1 MLKDKKAGFLQRQ
14 KKIQQEQ
21 QELQDR
27 ELETKAEFE
36 KEKKE
41 ILKQIDAV
49 ETEQNKQIRLIRNKV
64 IDSEAECKKVI
75 ADVERVVQIKS
86 RESAANEEKLQEMA
100 IELKQID

>member
-1 MLKDKKAGFLQRQ
+1 M
-14 KKIQQEQ
+14 
-21 QELQDR
+21 
-27 ELETKAEFE
+27 
-36 KEKKE
+36 
-41 ILKQIDAV
+41 KQIDTV

-100 IELKQID
+100 IELK

>member
-1 MLKDKKAGFLQRQ
+1 
-14 KKIQQEQ
+14 
-21 QELQDR
+21 
-27 ELETKAEFE
+27 
-36 KEKKE
+36 
-41 ILKQIDAV
+41 LKQIDTV

-100 IELKQID
+100 IELK

>member
-1 MLKDKKAGFLQRQ
+1 M
-14 KKIQQEQ
+14 
-21 QELQDR
+21 
-27 ELETKAEFE
+27 ETKAEFE

-41 ILKQIDAV
+41 ILKQIDTV

-100 IELKQID
+100 IELK

>member
-1 MLKDKKAGFLQRQ
+1 
-14 KKIQQEQ
+14 
-21 QELQDR
+21 
-27 ELETKAEFE
+27 
-36 KEKKE
+36 
-41 ILKQIDAV
+41 LKQIDAV

-100 IELKQID
+100 IELK

>member
-1 MLKDKKAGFLQRQ
+1 M
-14 KKIQQEQ
+14 
-21 QELQDR
+21 
-27 ELETKAEFE
+27 
-36 KEKKE
+36 
-41 ILKQIDAV
+41 KQIDAV

-100 IELKQID
+100 IELK